1 MSHLLLILVL
11 FSDPSGEAS
20 AQIITDELTRIGGK
34 QVEVVMGAD
43 AIKRLEAHGMKLH
56 DLVVSPTVANHLTAS
71 EKNLVIIRLDR
82 RSSGGDEI
90 MESKVWSGG
99 RTDSHVSIAG
109 KGGDPLSG
117 AISGIIQVIGPRLP
131 TAPDIA
137 PTPEDAELA
146 TLAETKE
153 WKVLAERLEAKAE
166 KDPRQLYYLVMARA
180 RLGQPDEAREVF
192 AVMRTN
198 HPGHFLTRA
207 AETLIPAGAAKTND
221 APPAATDAPKK
232 APDDGGNTLRDAP
245 AVPGDDGG
253 NVLR

>member
-20 AQIITDELTRIGGK
+20 AQIVTDELSRIGGK
-34 QVEVVMGAD
+34 QVEVVMGVE

-82 RSSGGDEI
+82 RSSGGDEV

-131 TAPDIA
+131 TTPDIA
-137 PTPEDAELA
+137 PSPEDAELA

-153 WKVLAERLEAKAE
+153 WKTLAERLEARTE

-180 RLGQPDEAREVF
+180 RLGQPDAAREAF

-207 AETLIPAGAAKTND
+207 AETLIPAGAAKATD
-221 APPAATDAPKK
+221 APPATTDAPKK
-232 APDDGGNTLRDAP
+232 VDDGGNTLRDAP
-245 AVPGDDGG
+245 AVPGDDGS

>member
-20 AQIITDELTRIGGK
+20 AQIVTDELSRIGGK
-34 QVEVVMGAD
+34 QVEVVMGVE
-43 AIKRLEAHGMKLH
+43 AIKRLEGHGMKVQ

-131 TAPDIA
+131 TSPDIA
-137 PTPEDAELA
+137 PSPEDAELA
-146 TLAETKE
+146 TLAEGKD
-153 WKVLAERLEAKAE
+153 WKALAERLEAKTE

-180 RLGQPDEAREVF
+180 RLGQPDAAREVLML
-192 AVMRTN
+192 MRTG
-198 HPGHFLTRA
+198 HPAHFLTRA
-207 AETLIPAGAAKTND
+207 AETLIPAGAAK
-221 APPAATDAPKK
+221 ASEEPAADAPKK
-232 APDDGGNTLRDAP
+232 AP
-245 AVPGDDGG
+245 GDDGNALRDPKAAPADDG
-253 NVLR
+253 SNVLR

>member
-11 FSDPSGEAS
+11 FSDPSGEAT
-20 AQIITDELTRIGGK
+20 AQIVTDELTRIGGK
-34 QVEVVMGAD
+34 QVEVVMGAE

-71 EKNLVIIRLDR
+71 EKSLVIIRLDR
-82 RSSGGDEI
+82 RSSGGDEV
-90 MESKVWSGG
+90 MESKVWSNG
-99 RTDSHVSIAG
+99 RVDSHVSIAG

-131 TAPDIA
+131 TSPDIA
-137 PTPEDAELA
+137 PSPEDAELA

-153 WKVLAERLEAKAE
+153 WKLLAERLEAKTE

-180 RLGQPDEAREVF
+180 RLGQLDAAREVLT
-192 AVMRTN
+192 VMRTG
-198 HPGHFLTRA
+198 HPAHFLTRA
-207 AETLIPAGAAKTND
+207 AETLIPAGAARAD
-221 APPAATDAPKK
+221 AASSPKDGPKK
-232 APDDGGNTLRDAP
+232 PADDDSNTLRDVP
-245 AVPGDDGG
+245 AVPADDGS

>member
-11 FSDPSGEAS
+11 FSDPSGEAT
-20 AQIITDELTRIGGK
+20 AQIVTDELTRIGGK
-34 QVEVVMGAD
+34 QVEVVMGAE
-43 AIKRLEAHGMKLH
+43 ATKRLEAHGMKPH

-71 EKNLVIIRLDR
+71 EKGLVIIRLDR

-90 MESKVWSGG
+90 MESKVWSNG
-99 RTDSHVSIAG
+99 RVDSHVSIAG

-131 TAPDIA
+131 TSPDIA
-137 PTPEDAELA
+137 PSPEDAELA

-153 WKVLAERLEAKAE
+153 WKLLAERLEAKTE

-180 RLGQPDEAREVF
+180 RLGQPDAAREVLTL
-192 AVMRTN
+192 MRTG

-207 AETLIPAGAAKTND
+207 AETLIPAGAARAD
-221 APPAATDAPKK
+221 ATSSPQDGPKK
-232 APDDGGNTLRDAP
+232 PADDGSNTLRDAP
-245 AVPGDDGG
+245 AVPADDGS

>member
-20 AQIITDELTRIGGK
+20 AQIVTDELSRIGGK
-34 QVEVVMGAD
+34 QVEVVMGIE
-43 AIKRLEAHGMKLH
+43 AIKRLEAQGMKAQ

-117 AISGIIQVIGPRLP
+117 AITGIIQVIGPRLP
-131 TAPDIA
+131 TSPDIA
-137 PTPEDAELA
+137 PSPEDAELT

-153 WKVLAERLEAKAE
+153 WKLLAERLTAKAE
-166 KDPRQLYYLVMARA
+166 KDPRQLYYLVMAHA
-180 RLGQPDEAREVF
+180 RLGQPDEAR
-192 AVMRTN
+192 AVLTTMRTT
-198 HPGHFLTRA
+198 HPSHFLTRA
-207 AETLIPAGAAKTND
+207 AETLIPAGAAKVID
-221 APPAATDAPKK
+221 DPAPTTPKK
-232 APDDGGNTLRDAP
+232 TTDDGGNTLRDAP
-245 AVPGDDGG
+245 AVPGDDGT

>member
-11 FSDPSGEAS
+11 FSDPTGEAS
-20 AQIITDELTRIGGK
+20 AQIITDELARIGGK
-34 QVEVVMGAD
+34 QVEVVMGAE
-43 AIKRLEAHGMKLH
+43 AVKRLEAHGMKPH
-56 DLVVSPTVANHLTAS
+56 DLVVSPTLANHLTAS

-90 MESKVWSGG
+90 MECKVWSGG

-117 AISGIIQVIGPRLP
+117 SISGIIQVIGPRLP

-137 PTPEDAELA
+137 PSPEDAELA
-146 TLAETKE
+146 SLAESKE
-153 WKVLAERLEAKAE
+153 WKLLAERLELKAD
-166 KDPRQLYYLVMARA
+166 KDPRQLYYLVMARS
-180 RLGQPDEAREVF
+180 RLGQPDAAREVF
-192 AVMRTN
+192 ALMRTN

-207 AETLIPAGAAKTND
+207 AEALIPAGAAKVSDTPVDPNTK
-221 APPAATDAPKK
+221 PLPE
-232 APDDGGNTLRDAP
+232 DGGNTLRDTPAAP
-245 AVPGDDGG
+245 VDDGG